1 VPTGNRPLADYIRKR
16 RTLHWP
22 ITLSAA
28 LMVLNV
34 TLMVCWIVLFAQLN
48 SLGALTIGTIAFALV
63 LIGLSFYLFLTIKEI
78 QLNRRQANFVDSV
91 THELKTPLASIRLYL
106 ETLQLRE
113 LDEERRSEFYEVMQ
127 RQLVRLDTLISH
139 LLEIG
144 RLDAIGH
151 DSEAEDIELEPLLRR
166 CAQAACDRHKCQHE
180 DVFEFDVQKA
190 TIHARPIVLEMIFGN
205 LLDNAIKYG
214 SRQPEVQV
222 TVSTRSRGRI
232 VTRIADNGEGVA
244 PELKKKIFRIF
255 FRGGEELTRQQTGT
269 GLGLYI
275 VRTLVHTLKGRIRVQ
290 DRGDQPGSIFE
301 VELPGRVAA

>member
-1 VPTGNRPLADYIRKR
+1 LADYIRKR

-106 ETLQLRE
+106 ETLQLRD
-113 LDEERRSEFYEVMQ
+113 LDQERRDEFYEVMQ
-127 RQLVRLDTLISH
+127 REVLRLDTLINH
-139 LLEIG
+139 LLEVG
-144 RLDAIGH
+144 RLGAIGH

-166 CAQAACDRHKCQHE
+166 CAQAACARHKCQDQ
-180 DVFEFDVQKA
+180 DVFAFDLQPA

-222 TVSTRSRGRI
+222 SVSTRSRGRI
-232 VTRIADNGEGVA
+232 VTRIADNGEGIA

-290 DRGDQPGSIFE
+290 NRTDQPGSIFE

>member
-1 VPTGNRPLADYIRKR
+1 MADYIRKR

-180 DVFEFDVQKA
+180 DVFEFDLQKV

-214 SRQPEVQV
+214 SQQPEVQV
-222 TVSTRSRGRI
+222 SVTTRGRGRI
-232 VTRIADNGEGVA
+232 VTRITDNGDGVA
-244 PELKKKIFRIF
+244 PELKQKIFHIF
-255 FRGGEELTRQQTGT
+255 FRSGEELTRRQTGT

-290 DRGDQPGSIFE
+290 DRSDRSGSVFE
-301 VELPGRVAA
+301 VELPGRAAA

>member
-127 RQLVRLDTLISH
+127 LQLVRLDTLISH

-180 DVFEFDVQKA
+180 DVFEFDLQKA

>member
-1 VPTGNRPLADYIRKR
+1 MADYIRKR

-28 LMVLNV
+28 LMALNV
-34 TLMVCWIVLFAQLN
+34 TLMICWIVLFARLD
-48 SLGALTIGTIAFALV
+48 SIGALTIGTIAFALV

-113 LDEERRSEFYEVMQ
+113 LDDTRRDEFYGTMEQEVQ
-127 RQLVRLDTLISH
+127 RLDTLISH
-139 LLEIG
+139 LLEVG
-144 RLDAIGH
+144 RLDAIGQ
-151 DSEAEDIELEPLLRR
+151 EAESEDIPLEPLLKS
-166 CAQAACDRHKCQHE
+166 CARAACTRHALTDE
-180 DVFEFDVQKA
+180 DVFAFNIQPTV
-190 TIHARPIVLEMIFGN
+190 IHARPIVLEMIFGN

-214 SRQPEVQV
+214 GSQPEVQV
-222 TVSTRSRGRI
+222 EVTAKARGRI
-232 VTRIADNGEGVA
+232 VTRITDNGAGVD

-255 FRGGEELTRQQTGT
+255 FRGGEELKRRQTGT

-275 VRTLVHTLKGRIRVQ
+275 VRTLVHTLKGRIRVHPR
-290 DRGDQPGSIFE
+290 DDQPGSVFE

>member
-1 VPTGNRPLADYIRKR
+1 MADYIRKR
-16 RTLHWP
+16 RSLHWP

-48 SLGALTIGTIAFALV
+48 SFGALTIGTIAFALV
-63 LIGLSFYLFLTIKEI
+63 LVGLSFYLFLTIKEI

-106 ETLQLRE
+106 ETLQLRDLE
-113 LDEERRSEFYEVMQ
+113 QDRRSEFYQVMEQ
-127 RQLVRLDTLISH
+127 ELQRLDTLISQ
-139 LLEIG
+139 LLEVG

-151 DSEAEDIELEPLLRR
+151 ESEAEDIQLEPLLRR
-166 CAQAACDRHKCQHE
+166 CAQAACARYKCTDP
-180 DVFEFDVQKA
+180 DVFAFDVQPA
-190 TIHARPIVLEMIFGN
+190 VIHARPIVLEMIFGN

-214 SRQPEVQV
+214 SKQPEVQV
-222 TVSTRSRGRI
+222 SVTTRGRGRI
-232 VTRIADNGEGVA
+232 ITRITDNGDGVA
-244 PELKKKIFRIF
+244 PELKQKIFHIF
-255 FRGGEELTRQQTGT
+255 FRSGEELTRRQTGT

-290 DRGDQPGSIFE
+290 DRSDRSGSVFE
-301 VELPGRVAA
+301 VELPGRATA

>member
-1 VPTGNRPLADYIRKR
+1 LADYIRKR

-63 LIGLSFYLFLTIKEI
+63 LVGLSFYLFLTIKEI

-106 ETLQLRE
+106 ETLQLRD
-113 LDEERRSEFYEVMQ
+113 LDEERRDEFYEVMQ
-127 RQLVRLDTLISH
+127 GQLLRLDTLISQ
-139 LLEIG
+139 LLEVG
-144 RLDAIGH
+144 RLGAIGH

-166 CAQAACDRHKCQHE
+166 CAEAACARHKCQDQ
-180 DVFEFDVQKA
+180 DVFAFDLKQA

-222 TVSTRSRGRI
+222 SISTRSRGRI
-232 VTRIADNGEGVA
+232 VTRIADNGDGIA

-255 FRGGEELTRQQTGT
+255 FRGGDELTRQRTGT

-275 VRTLVHTLKGRIRVQ
+275 VHTLVHTLKGRIRVQ
-290 DRGDQPGSIFE
+290 DRNDQPGSIFE

>member
-1 VPTGNRPLADYIRKR
+1 MPTGNRPLADYSRKR

-144 RLDAIGH
+144 RLGAIGH

-180 DVFEFDVQKA
+180 DVFEFDLQKA

-255 FRGGEELTRQQTGT
+255 FRGGEELTREQTGT

-290 DRGDQPGSIFE
+290 DRVDQPGSIFE

>member
-1 VPTGNRPLADYIRKR
+1 MADYIRKR

-180 DVFEFDVQKA
+180 DVFEFDLQKV

>member
-1 VPTGNRPLADYIRKR
+1 MPTGNRPLADYIRKR

-63 LIGLSFYLFLTIKEI
+63 LVGLSFYLFLTIKEI

-113 LDEERRSEFYEVMQ
+113 LDEERRGEFYEVMQ
-127 RQLVRLDTLISH
+127 QQLVRLDTLISH

-166 CAQAACDRHKCQHE
+166 CAQAACVRYKCQPQ
-180 DVFEFDVQKA
+180 DVFEFDLQKA

>member
-63 LIGLSFYLFLTIKEI
+63 LVGLSFYLFLTIKEI

-113 LDEERRSEFYEVMQ
+113 LDEERRGEFYEVMQ
-127 RQLVRLDTLISH
+127 QQLVRLDTLISH
-139 LLEIG
+139 LLEIS

-166 CAQAACDRHKCQHE
+166 CAQAVCVRHKCQPH
-180 DVFEFDVQKA
+180 DVFEFDLQKA

-214 SRQPEVQV
+214 SRQPVVQV
-222 TVSTRSRGRI
+222 TVSTRGRGRI

-255 FRGGEELTRQQTGT
+255 FRGGDELTRQQTGT

>member
-1 VPTGNRPLADYIRKR
+1 MADYIRKR

-28 LMVLNV
+28 LMILNV
-34 TLMVCWIVLFAQLN
+34 ALMVCWIVLFAQLN
-48 SLGALTIGTIAFALV
+48 SFGALTVGTIAFALV

-91 THELKTPLASIRLYL
+91 THELKTPLASIKLYL

-113 LDEERRSEFYEVMQ
+113 LDVERRDDFYNTMQ
-127 RQLVRLDTLISH
+127 QELIRLDTLINQ
-139 LLEIG
+139 LLEVG
-144 RLDAIGH
+144 RLDAIGQE
-151 DSEAEDIELEPLLRR
+151 SETEDIQLEPLLRR
-166 CAQAACDRHKCQHE
+166 CAQAACAKHKHVAP
-180 DVFEFDVQKA
+180 DVFDFVIPPVV
-190 TIHARPIVLEMIFGN
+190 IHARPIVLEMIFGN

-214 SRQPEVQV
+214 AEQPEVRV
-222 TVSTRSRGRI
+222 EVSTRSRGRI
-232 VTRIADNGEGVA
+232 LTQIIDNGDGIA

-255 FRGGEELTRQQTGT
+255 VRSGEELTRRKKGT

-290 DRGDQPGSIFE
+290 DRSDRSGSVFE
-301 VELPGRVAA
+301 VELPGHVAA

>member
-1 VPTGNRPLADYIRKR
+1 LADYIRKR

-180 DVFEFDVQKA
+180 DVFEFDLQKA

>member
-1 VPTGNRPLADYIRKR
+1 MADYIRKR

-28 LMVLNV
+28 LMILNV
-34 TLMVCWIVLFAQLN
+34 ALMVCWIVLFAQLN
-48 SLGALTIGTIAFALV
+48 SFGALTVGTIAFALV
-63 LIGLSFYLFLTIKEI
+63 LVGLSFYLFLTIKEI

-91 THELKTPLASIRLYL
+91 THELKTPLASIKLYL

-113 LDEERRSEFYEVMQ
+113 LDIERRTEFYNIMQ
-127 RQLVRLDTLISH
+127 QELIRLDTLINQ
-139 LLEIG
+139 LLEVG

-151 DSEAEDIELEPLLRR
+151 ESESEDIQLEPLLRR
-166 CAQAACDRHKCQHE
+166 CAQAACAKHKHVDP
-180 DVFEFDVQKA
+180 DVFAFDIPPVV
-190 TIHARPIVLEMIFGN
+190 IHARPIVLEMIFGN

-214 SRQPEVQV
+214 ATQPEVRV
-222 TVSTRSRGRI
+222 SVSTRSRSRI
-232 VTRIADNGEGVA
+232 LTQIIDNGEGVA

-255 FRGGEELTRQQTGT
+255 FRSGKELTRQKKGT

-290 DRGDQPGSIFE
+290 DRSDRSGSVFE

>member
-1 VPTGNRPLADYIRKR
+1 MADYIRKR

-48 SLGALTIGTIAFALV
+48 SFGALTIGTIAFALV
-63 LIGLSFYLFLTIKEI
+63 LVGLSFYLFLTIKEI

-180 DVFEFDVQKA
+180 DVFEFDLQKA

-232 VTRIADNGEGVA
+232 VTRIADNGKGVA